1 MLCLRLSPRKDFT
14 LRGQLTHSQ
23 CDEVKQDVAD
33 MFEECDIHTWPID
46 CFEIARK
53 LHYVLRPYSSLS
65 PEELIDAYNEDPD
78 GFSKVEMNP
87 ETEMYQYVI
96 YYNDATGNEGRIRWT
111 IFHEIGHI
119 YRGHHDNPDDSNSEI
134 EEAEADLFA
143 KYAIA
148 PPPPIRYLK
157 ITRPEEI
164 QDTFCTSLEASFN
177 IMDYFWKRVQYG
189 PRNMESFEIQIIRL
203 FQVA

>member
-14 LRGQLTHSQ
+14 LRGPLTHSQ

-78 GFSKVEMNP
+78 GFSKVEMNS

-148 PPPPIRYLK
+148 PPPLIRYLK

>member
-14 LRGQLTHSQ
+14 LRGPLTHSH

-78 GFSKVEMNP
+78 GFSKVEMNS

-148 PPPPIRYLK
+148 PPPLIRYLK

>member
-14 LRGQLTHSQ
+14 LRGPLTHSQ

-65 PEELIDAYNEDPD
+65 PEALTEDPD
-78 GFSKVEMNP
+78 GYSKVEMNP
-87 ETEMYQYVI
+87 ITGMYQYVI
-96 YYNDATGNEGRIRWT
+96 YYNDASGNEGRIRWT
-111 IFHEIGHI
+111 VFHEIGHI

-148 PPPPIRYLK
+148 PLPLIRYLK
-157 ITRPEEI
+157 LTRPEEI
-164 QDTFCTSLEASFN
+164 QDTFCTSLEASYN